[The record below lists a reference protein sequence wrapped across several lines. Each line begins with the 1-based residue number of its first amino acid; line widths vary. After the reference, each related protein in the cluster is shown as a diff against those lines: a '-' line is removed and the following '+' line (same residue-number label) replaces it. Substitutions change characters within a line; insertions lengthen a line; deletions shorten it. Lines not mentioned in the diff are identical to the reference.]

1 MQPKL
6 SPPHSSSVQHPSR
19 GLEGFAIVYFGN
31 DWSAEN
37 RTSSHHIARLLGT
50 QVPLLYVETPGMRAP
65 SATKR
70 DLSKLG
76 RKLLKAFQRPRSV
89 GEHFWVM
96 TMPQIPFR
104 RWPLARK
111 LNELYGRYVVRKAVR
126 QLGMDRVISW
136 FVVPHPG
143 ALVRRLGEQYA
154 VYYCIDDYSGLPDVD
169 RREIGR
175 LDEELTR
182 AADQV
187 FVASG
192 TLLDRKRALNANVEY
207 SPHGVDFAHFST
219 ASDSTRPVANGAKNL
234 PHPLIG
240 FFGSISG
247 WIDLELISYLA
258 RERPKWTFLLIGLA
272 SVDTSSLSAHSNV
285 VLAGAQPYGSLPA
298 WARAFDVAILPYRY
312 LDQGARNAN
321 PLKLRE
327 YLATGKP
334 VVAVSTPEIE
344 RFSHCIRIANSPH
357 DFLHQVEDALTN
369 DSDSDRQK
377 RIREVMDSTWE
388 ARVTTVIES
397 VRKGITRK
405 ILT

>member
-1 MQPKL
+1 MQSAQL
-6 SPPHSSSVQHPSR
+6 RPPQTSSVEPPCR
-19 GLEGFAIVYFGN
+19 ALDGFAIVYFGN

-37 RTSSHHIARLLGT
+37 RTSSHHIAKLLG
-50 QVPLLYVETPGMRAP
+50 QHVPLLYIETPGMRAP

-70 DLSKLG
+70 DFIKLG
-76 RKLLKAFQRPRSV
+76 RKLRNALQRPRSV

-111 LNELYGRYVVRKAVR
+111 LNEAYGRYVVRKAVR
-126 QLGMDRVISW
+126 QLGMDKLIAW

-143 ALVRRLGEQYA
+143 ALVGRLGEQYA

-169 RREIGR
+169 RREISR
-175 LDEELTR
+175 LDDELTR
-182 AADQV
+182 AVDQV

-192 TLLDRKRALNANVEY
+192 TLLDRKRELNANTEY
-207 SPHGVDFAHFST
+207 SPHGVDFAHFSM
-219 ASDSTRPVANGAKNL
+219 AADSSRPVAAGAKNL

-247 WIDLELISYLA
+247 WIDLELIAYLA
-258 RERPKWTFLLIGLA
+258 RERPQWRFLLIGMA
-272 SVDTSSLSAHSNV
+272 SVETDSLGGYSNV
-285 VLAGAQPYGSLPA
+285 VLAGAQPYTSLPD
-298 WARAFDVAILPYRY
+298 WARAFDVAILPYRS
-312 LDQGARNAN
+312 LDRGAMNAN

-344 RFSHCIRIANSPH
+344 RFSHCIRIATPPQ
-357 DFLHQVEDALTN
+357 DFLRQIEDALAN
-369 DSDSDRQK
+369 DSDDDRQ
-377 RIREVMDSTWE
+377 RRMREVMDSTWE
-388 ARVTTVIES
+388 ARVRTVIQS
-397 VRKGITRK
+397 VQGGVGRKYR
-405 ILT
+405 